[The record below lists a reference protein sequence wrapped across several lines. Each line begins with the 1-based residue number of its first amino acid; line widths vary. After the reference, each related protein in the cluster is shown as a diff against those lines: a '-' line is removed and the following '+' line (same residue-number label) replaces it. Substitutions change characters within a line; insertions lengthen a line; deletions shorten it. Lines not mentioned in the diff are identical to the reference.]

1 MGKFLVV
8 IEKADKNYSAYSPD
22 VLGCASTGNTIDE
35 TLQNFKEALEF
46 HLEGLVEENM
56 RLPIPA
62 SLEEHLK
69 KGNIFLDEDVIIA
82 SLQITPPKELAA

>member
-1 MGKFLVV
+1 
-8 IEKADKNYSAYSPD
+8 
-22 VLGCASTGNTIDE
+22 
-35 TLQNFKEALEF
+35 
-46 HLEGLVEENM
+46 M

-62 SLEEHLK
+62 SLEENLK

>member
-35 TLQNFKEALEF
+35 TLQNFKEALKF
-46 HLEGLVEENM
+46 HLEGLVE
-56 RLPIPA
+56 
-62 SLEEHLK
+62 
-69 KGNIFLDEDVIIA
+69 
-82 SLQITPPKELAA
+82 